1 MSGGLMLLALAAV
14 WFVIF
19 IPSWATRS
27 NEKDSEKSRVKELR
41 RSLRENGSA
50 TRPTAKVARSTA
62 RLLSLRAVF
71 LGFFI
76 AGAATLTWTVS
87 TWVNEPATYLV
98 SAGALVVSFG
108 SLALVR
114 VVNLRYRAKLTQAR
128 NLSKTKRIDPS
139 LFNPNKDARTAVS
152 ESVNGWTAPRVPE
165 QLYRGSEGTLIEQK
179 FAEVVELPV
188 TQQPVLDSQTLD
200 EILRRRRA
208 NG

>member
-1 MSGGLMLLALAAV
+1 MLLALAAV

-27 NEKDSEKSRVKELR
+27 NEKDSEKTRVKELR
-41 RSLRENGSA
+41 KSLRESGSA
-50 TRPTAKVARSTA
+50 TRPTAKVARSSA
-62 RLLSLRAVF
+62 RLLSFRAVL

-87 TWVNEPATYLV
+87 TWVNELATYLV
-98 SAGALVVSFG
+98 AAGALVVSFV

-114 VVNLRYRAKLTQAR
+114 SVNLRYRASLAQAR
-128 NLSKTKRIDPS
+128 TLSKAKRIDPA
-139 LFNPNKDARTAVS
+139 LFNPNRDDRAGASANSKA
-152 ESVNGWTAPRVPE
+152 WTAPRVPE
-165 QLYRGSEGTLIEQK
+165 QLYRGSDGTLFEQK

-188 TQQPVLDSQTLD
+188 VQAPVLDSQTLD

>member
-1 MSGGLMLLALAAV
+1 MLLALAAV
-14 WFVIF
+14 WFVVF

-27 NEKDSEKSRVKELR
+27 DEKSLEKSRIRELR
-41 RSLRENGSA
+41 ESLQKSSSA
-50 TRPTAKVARSTA
+50 ARPAAKVARSSA
-62 RLLSLRAVF
+62 RLLALRAAF
-71 LGFFI
+71 LVSFI
-76 AGAATLTWTVS
+76 SGAATLIWTVT
-87 TWVNEPATYLV
+87 TWVNEPSTYLISAAALFV
-98 SAGALVVSFG
+98 SLG

-114 VVNLRYRAKLTQAR
+114 AVNLRYRSKLAQAR
-128 NLSKTKRIDPS
+128 TLSKTRRIDPS
-139 LFNPNKDARTAVS
+139 LFNPNKDARAAISATT
-152 ESVNGWTAPRVPE
+152 NGWTATRVPE